1 MHAFSWKQRRT
12 EKGNPRAAP
21 PARGAA
27 RRGVAG
33 NNVPVWA
40 FLRSGIGKSG
50 GIGDDAPATADEE
63 RKGGGARREGRKG
76 RMDWMGARE
85 RGGAAGSGQRGSIIR
100 PIIGHSTAVHV
111 RGPALPARSATRR
124 AARAGGT
131 LARPPGARPRAH
143 ARARGGHRGG
153 GGAGRLWWAVGARA
167 RPRSVL
173 IPPLLLMWSE

>member
-1 MHAFSWKQRRT
+1 
-12 EKGNPRAAP
+12 
-21 PARGAA
+21 
-27 RRGVAG
+27 
-33 NNVPVWA
+33 
-40 FLRSGIGKSG
+40 
-50 GIGDDAPATADEE
+50 
-63 RKGGGARREGRKG
+63 
-76 RMDWMGARE
+76 MGARE

-153 GGAGRLWWAVGARA
+153 GGGRPALVGGG
-167 RPRSVL
+167 RPRPAAICSDPATVADV
-173 IPPLLLMWSE
+173 E